1 MKHLKRFNESNDDK
15 PISYYDKLR
24 QSGDLSDIM
33 HIIENSDI
41 IDEFPDLDIDYF
53 NSSNST
59 CLEHALQYDYLTQ
72 DQVDYL
78 IKNSFTVEIYQK
90 NVDYLEREAIH
101 YIEPKIWGIIEE
113 INFRLDNIGFKIAYN
128 DFGSGDTSYE
138 LIITDKSY

>member
-1 MKHLKRFNESNDDK
+1 MKHIKKFNESVN
-15 PISYYDKLR
+15 YYDKLR
-24 QSGDLSDIM
+24 QSGNLSDII

-59 CLEHALQYDYLTQ
+59 CLEHALQYDYLAQ
-72 DQVDYL
+72 EQVDYL
-78 IKNSFTVEIYQK
+78 IRNSFTVEIYQK

-101 YIEPKIWGIIEE
+101 YIEPKIWRIIEE
-113 INFRLDNIGFKIAYN
+113 INFRLDNIGYKVVYN

-138 LIITDKSY
+138 LIIGDKSY

>member
-1 MKHLKRFNESNDDK
+1 MKHIKKFNESVN
-15 PISYYDKLR
+15 YYDKLR
-24 QSGDLSDIM
+24 QSGNLSDII

-59 CLEHALQYDYLTQ
+59 CLEHALQYDYLAQ
-72 DQVDYL
+72 EQVDYL
-78 IKNSFTVEIYQK
+78 IRNSFTVEIYQK

-101 YIEPKIWGIIEE
+101 YIEPKIWVIIEE
-113 INFRLDNIGFKIAYN
+113 INFRLDNIGYKVVYN

-138 LIITDKSY
+138 LIIGDKSY

>member
-24 QSGDLSDIM
+24 QSGDLSDII

-41 IDEFPDLDIDYF
+41 IDEFSDLDIDYF

-72 DQVDYL
+72 EQVDYL

-90 NVDYLEREAIH
+90 NVDHLEREAIH